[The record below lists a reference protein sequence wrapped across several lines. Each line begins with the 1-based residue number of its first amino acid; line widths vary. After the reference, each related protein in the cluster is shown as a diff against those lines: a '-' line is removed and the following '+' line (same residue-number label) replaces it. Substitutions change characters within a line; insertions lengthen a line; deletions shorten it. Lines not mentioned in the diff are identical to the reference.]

1 MLPRALTGC
10 ACGPELTTAAACLLL
25 SLNMEATD
33 VGHRYHVCLYVSAAL
48 PDRFVRY
55 DLSAPPQLK
64 QFTSVQYSTTVSSET
79 GISSLCFFPPLLSFV
94 CSLLVVRRVIV
105 FTLLPQ
111 PPVWKGP
118 RIRLQATLIPKQQ
131 GN

>member
-10 ACGPELTTAAACLLL
+10 APVPVVLVPELTTAAACLLL

-79 GISSLCFFPPLLSFV
+79 GISSLVFSPLSSHLFV
-94 CSLLVVRRVIV
+94 RSWSSV
-105 FTLLPQ
+105 
-111 PPVWKGP
+111 G
-118 RIRLQATLIPKQQ
+118 
-131 GN
+131 